1 MIEVKLTFA
10 DVSEM
15 LAFFGGKPPAAAAEP
30 KPEKPA
36 KTKPA
41 PVVAESSPSPAPATS
56 APPAPAPSAPA
67 AAPAP
72 VAPAVTAPA
81 VKYEDSGIPAAVGQF
96 VGLPGSD
103 GYPERRQ
110 RLVELLKEFGVATAK
125 ALPPEQFA
133 GFLARVK
140 AL

>member
-1 MIEVKLTFA
+1 MIEVKFTFA
-10 DVSEM
+10 DESEL
-15 LAFFGGKPPAAAAEP
+15 LAFLTGRQPKTKTKAEP
-30 KPEKPA
+30 
-36 KTKPA
+36 TPA

-72 VAPAVTAPA
+72 VAPAVTAPTVAAPA